1 MGERLDNL
9 DEGSPDLITHLF
21 LNPRGQPGIPNPL
34 YLFFMGNLL
43 LLILAVI
50 PGLDVLVLGPAI
62 GAVPLDE
69 VLFRHPME
77 SGFGPGRYSRYMS
90 LQETRLIE
98 SRYAH
103 LMAKWAFHG

>member
-1 MGERLDNL
+1 MQNL
-9 DEGSPDLITHLF
+9 KTVNCFRMLF
-21 LNPRGQPGIPNPL
+21 LNPREHPGISDPF
-34 YLFFMGNLL
+34 YLLLMGNFLSL
-43 LLILAVI
+43 VLAVI
-50 PGLDVLVLGPAI
+50 PCLDVLVPGPTI

-77 SGFGPGRYSRYMS
+77 SGFGPGGYSGNFS

-103 LMAKWAFHG
+103 LMAKWAFYG